1 MGKRRETGREQESER
16 DERHQGANFKDRAH
30 VLEQRA
36 QLEDLLKFK
45 GGAKILTELP
55 PTEGRFP

>member
-1 MGKRRETGREQESER
+1 MF
-16 DERHQGANFKDRAH
+16 ANNYEHATAA
-30 VLEQRA
+30 LIEQRG
-36 QLEDLLKFK
+36 QLEELLKFK